1 MGKRGEYRPPNG
13 AQGVKLDVKEMFSD
27 SSIAWPRRA
36 HWWHYVEEDENFAL
50 WLMNTAAGSPTTAI
64 ENARVLARFLDLKE
78 WTLDDI
84 LRSVNEDQRAF
95 ERQLELFAR
104 SMESQGYK
112 KGYINNY
119 FKAIRSWLRYN
130 DVELKRRIK
139 LNKTESKRVKVPNP
153 DEVELVIQGATAR
166 QAVCVS
172 CVSYGG
178 LRTEVLGQP
187 QVYDGL
193 KLGALTDLDIESL
206 EFRNVPAVVFVDK
219 SLSKI
224 GLPYRTFLPESATR
238 MITRYL
244 KIRREKVGEELS
256 ENSPIVAIEEGW
268 LDKGFRK
275 GSGNRH
281 VRSKTISQDIRT
293 AIGRLGEW
301 RPYDLRHY
309 FLTWM
314 KLAVARRACSEGY
327 RIYWAG
333 QRAKTADVY
342 DLYKDDIPSAII
354 EDMREQYQQA
364 QEYLLP
370 AKAKSDEEKI
380 RMQALMDFANLQGW
394 STDKIR
400 RLREVMTRPISFDE
414 GLRAFKRMEENLER
428 PRRQR

>member
-1 MGKRGEYRPPNG
+1 
-13 AQGVKLDVKEMFSD
+13 VKVDVKEMFFD
-27 SSIAWPRRA
+27 SAIAWPKRA

-64 ENARVLARFLDLKE
+64 ENARVLARFLDLMG
-78 WTLDDI
+78 WVLDD
-84 LRSVNEDQRAF
+84 LLSRVNEDKRGF

-104 SMESQGYK
+104 NMESNGYK

-119 FKAIRSWLRYN
+119 FKVIRSWLRYN

-139 LNKTESKRVKVPNP
+139 LNRTESKRVKVPNP
-153 DEVELVIQGATAR
+153 DEVDLIIQGATAR

-172 CVSYGG
+172 CVAYGG

-193 KLGALTDLDIESL
+193 KLEAIRDLDIESL
-206 EFRNVPAVVFVDK
+206 EFLNVPAVVFVER

-224 GLPYRTFLPESATR
+224 GLPYRTFLPEPATR
-238 MITRYL
+238 AIIRYL
-244 KIRREKVGEELS
+244 TIRRDKVGEELS
-256 ENSPIVAIEEGW
+256 GDSPLVAIEEGW
-268 LDKGFRK
+268 VDKGFRK
-275 GSGNRH
+275 GMGNRH
-281 VRSKTISQDIRT
+281 VRSKTISQDIRK
-293 AIGRLGEW
+293 AIGGIGEW

-342 DLYKDDIPSAII
+342 DLYKEEIPSAIVD
-354 EDMREQYQQA
+354 DMREQYAEA

-370 AKAKSDEEKI
+370 KKAKSDEERL
-380 RMQALMDFANLQGW
+380 RMQSLLDFARVQGW
-394 STDKIR
+394 PEEKLR
-400 RLREVMTRPISFDE
+400 RFSEVMNRSLSFEE
-414 GLRAFKRMEENLER
+414 GLKMFRKMEENLER
-428 PRRQR
+428 PR